1 MFMEWSSTMLAEK
14 HRATMVVAVRSTTMT
29 TVLGVSVLEVSL
41 VCAVKAQDSGATLVS
56 QFSV

>member
-1 MFMEWSSTMLAEK
+1 MMLAEK